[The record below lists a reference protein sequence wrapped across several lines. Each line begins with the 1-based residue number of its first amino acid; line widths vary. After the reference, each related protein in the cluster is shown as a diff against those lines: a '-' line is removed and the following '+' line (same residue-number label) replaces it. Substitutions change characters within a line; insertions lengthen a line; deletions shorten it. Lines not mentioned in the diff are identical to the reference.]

1 MRKKSVIVV
10 GSHFSG
16 KSLTIN
22 KHLKP
27 LLNIKEHAHIFSPP
41 GKKGFVLSQSSEESG
56 KDVEKL
62 IEKYAHFDLF
72 VLASRPETDE
82 RSNFKATRAA
92 LEKASFLVYVV
103 VVHARNEAPAKAKEI
118 LKLLN
123 EEP

>member
-27 LLNIKEHAHIFSPP
+27 LLKINPHAHIFSPP

-56 KDVEKL
+56 KDVEQL
-62 IEKYAHFDLF
+62 IQKYAHFDLF
-72 VLASRPETDE
+72 VLASRPETDKL
-82 RSNFKATRAA
+82 SNFKATRAA

-103 VVHARNEAPAKAKEI
+103 VVHTRKEAPEKAREI
-118 LKLLN
+118 LKLLSQ
-123 EEP
+123 E

>member
-27 LLNIKEHAHIFSPP
+27 MLHIKERAHIFNPP

-56 KDVEKL
+56 KDVEQL

-72 VLASRPETDE
+72 ILASRPETDKL
-82 RSNFKATRAA
+82 SNFKETRAA

-103 VVHARNEAPAKAKEI
+103 VVHDKKEAPAKAKEI
-118 LKLLN
+118 LKLLD

>member
-10 GSHFSG
+10 GSHYSG

-27 LLNIKEHAHIFSPP
+27 LLNIKPHAHIFRPQ
-41 GKKGFVLSQSSEESG
+41 GKQGFVLSQSSEESG
-56 KDVEKL
+56 KDVEQL
-62 IEKYAHFDLF
+62 IEKYSHFDLF

-103 VVHARNEAPAKAKEI
+103 VVHDRKEAPEKAREI

-123 EEP
+123 EE

>member
-10 GSHFSG
+10 GSHYSG

-27 LLNIKEHAHIFSPP
+27 LLKINPHAHIFSPS

-56 KDVEKL
+56 KDVESL
-62 IEKYAHFDLF
+62 IQKYSHFDLF

-82 RSNFKATRAA
+82 RSNFKETRAA
-92 LEKASFLVYVV
+92 LERASFLVYVV
-103 VVHARNEAPAKAKEI
+103 VVHSRDEAPSKAHEI
-118 LKLLN
+118 FRLLT
-123 EEP
+123 ED